1 MIQSRVYDIAASK
14 GFMIAPYN
22 KEIEAVF
29 GDSIPMF
36 KNADELKA
44 LYNQYL
50 NDPKARAE
58 KAEKAYK
65 IAVSEYN
72 ADMFV
77 QRMNV
82 DVYKRQVLPPQVSAC
97 GDFFILSAADIKRT
111 FYFYISGCMWAIKS
125 FCFCTIIFLCRLL
138 NFMVRIFSTVFR
150 ISDE

>member
-1 MIQSRVYDIAASK
+1 MIPSRVYDIAASK

-77 QRMNV
+77 QRMNGLV
-82 DVYKRQVLPPQVSAC
+82 E
-97 GDFFILSAADIKRT
+97 
-111 FYFYISGCMWAIKS
+111 
-125 FCFCTIIFLCRLL
+125 FLINEKKL
-138 NFMVRIFSTVFR
+138 
-150 ISDE
+150 